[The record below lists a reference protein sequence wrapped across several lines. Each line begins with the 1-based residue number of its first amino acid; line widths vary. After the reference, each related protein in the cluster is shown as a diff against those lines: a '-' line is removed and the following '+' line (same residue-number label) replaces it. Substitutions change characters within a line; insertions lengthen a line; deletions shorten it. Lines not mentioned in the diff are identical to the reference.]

1 MNNVLELKGKRF
13 VQAPKGGN
21 GGGAAMNSK
30 KVVSSEQLLKLRSKL
45 DQIKEF
51 WKLEKRPFQGI

>member
-13 VQAPKGGN
+13 VQASKSNKGG
-21 GGGAAMNSK
+21 GPAMNSK
-30 KVVSSEQLLKLRSKL
+30 KMVTSEQLLKLEAKI

-51 WKLEKRPFQGI
+51 WKNEKDLFRVY